1 MKFTLALAQIDT
13 RLGDQAANLEKHLE
27 MIRSATKQG
36 ADLVVFPELSL
47 SGYFLMDLAPTVAL
61 KTEDENPIFQALLAE
76 SQKIDIVV
84 GFVEED
90 ARHNLYIAAAYLSLG
105 EIVHVHRKIYLP
117 TYGMFDDQRFFAS
130 GNKIRAFDTRFG
142 RIGLLICEDF
152 WHASPPYLLFMDG
165 AEVQIYIS
173 ASPSRG
179 VTEDEQLES
188 ARWVGQVSASYAS
201 LYTSFVANTNR
212 VGYED
217 GINFWGGATLYDPNG
232 DLVARGPMLD
242 EALTLAEVDLGEL
255 RRARLRLPLLSDERP
270 ELVQRELNRILQKD

>member
-61 KTEDENPIFQALLAE
+61 KAEDENPIFQALLAE